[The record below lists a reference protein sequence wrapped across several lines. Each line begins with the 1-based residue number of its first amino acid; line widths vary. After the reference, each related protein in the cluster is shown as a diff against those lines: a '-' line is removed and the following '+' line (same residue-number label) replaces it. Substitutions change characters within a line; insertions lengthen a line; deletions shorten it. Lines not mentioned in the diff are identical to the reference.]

1 MKKLSHLLLPI
12 AFLIWIAPPSPAA
25 DLIDLPSQHAA
36 YPFVQDAID
45 KYRLLTPYPDRT
57 FRGKRAFT
65 RYEMAKAL
73 QHLLAYF
80 TTDMGLRFSAEREGY
95 LTYRGFLQENGGDLI
110 PRHWAATAIQ
120 QVVSYGWM
128 SGYPDLTFRGQNKV
142 SRYELAS
149 QLKRVLDK
157 LNIPAQGGS
166 AAAYERVLSNRGGD
180 VPANHWSRD
189 ALREVIARGL
199 MASDERGRFRGND
212 PASQYDLAIGLVSLA
227 RLVEGAKPQ
236 ASPKPS
242 ARPSVMPRPV
252 RADRFNGRS

>member
-1 MKKLSHLLLPI
+1 MNKLSRLLLPTV
-12 AFLIWIAPPSPAA
+12 FLAWIAPASAA
-25 DLIDLPSQHAA
+25 ELIDLPAQHAA

-57 FRGKRAFT
+57 FRGKRPFT

-80 TTDMGLRFSAEREGY
+80 MTDMGLRFSAEREGY

-149 QLKRVLDK
+149 QLKRIIDK
-157 LNIPAQGGS
+157 LGVLPTLVGS
-166 AAAYERVLSNRGGD
+166 PSYERIFVGRGGD
-180 VPANHWSRD
+180 VPPQHWSHA
-189 ALREVIARGL
+189 ALREVISRGL
-199 MASDERGRFRGND
+199 MTPDERGRFRGD
-212 PASQYDLAIGLVSLA
+212 EPATQYDLAIGLVSLA
-227 RLVEGAKPQ
+227 RLVEKEKPV
-236 ASPKPS
+236 SLPKPS
-242 ARPSVMPRPV
+242 ASPHPTRTG
-252 RADRFNGRS
+252 DRFNGRR

>member
-1 MKKLSHLLLPI
+1 MRRLSCVLVSVAVL
-12 AFLIWIAPPSPAA
+12 AFSGSARAA
-25 DLIDLPSQHAA
+25 ELIDLPAQHAA
-36 YPFVQDAID
+36 YPFVQEAID

-57 FRGKRAFT
+57 FRGKRPFT

-80 TTDMGLRFSAEREGY
+80 MTDLGLRFTAEREGY

-149 QLKRVLDK
+149 QLKRIIDK
-157 LNIPAQGGS
+157 LGVLPTVVATP
-166 AAAYERVLSNRGGD
+166 AYERVFVGRGGD
-180 VPANHWSRD
+180 VPPQHWSQA
-189 ALREVIARGL
+189 ALREVISRGF
-199 MASDERGRFRGND
+199 MAPDERGRFRGD
-212 PASQYDLAIGLVSLA
+212 QPATQYDLAIGLVSLA
-227 RLVEGAKPQ
+227 RLVEQTKPTP
-236 ASPKPS
+236 AKPS
-242 ARPSVMPRPV
+242 APPPV
-252 RADRFNGRS
+252 ARTDRFSGRR